1 VAIVA
6 GVLILLYESLR
17 GDHAAK
23 AP

>member
-6 GVLILLYESLR
+6 GVIGLLYESLFA
-17 GDHAAK
+17 GDAAK